1 MSIAIS
7 VVVKPSRLLRI
18 LTFGMSSVLLA
29 IGLLSG
35 LGLIGNLTDAVRA
48 TVAISSFFPAFFG
61 FYHIVR
67 NRKVLHIDITSLGQ
81 IRLREIDVGI
91 SCQTQKRPHVN
102 GLGRM
107 VQLSQDSTIWPQLLL
122 LRFQADTGETVVMP
136 ILPDCVSRDGFR
148 ALSVACR
155 WIAAHN
161 YSDDHKKS

>member
-18 LTFGMSSVLLA
+18 LTFGISSILLV
-29 IGLLSG
+29 ISLVSG
-35 LGLIGNLTDAVRA
+35 LGLIGNLTGAVRA
-48 TVAISSFFPAFFG
+48 TIVISSFFPAFFG
-61 FYHIVR
+61 FYHTVR

-81 IRLREIDVGI
+81 IRLREIDAKI

-102 GLGRM
+102 SLGTVVR
-107 VQLSQDSTIWPQLLL
+107 LSRDSTIWPQLLL
-122 LRFQADTGETVVMP
+122 LRFKADTGETVVAP